1 MVLKYLLQIVCGE
14 EKEYLLSEDGKMV
27 IEDKNFFEV
36 DLRDHKSCLK
46 VTEGMDIVVHLADV
60 VAGIKY
66 VFANEVSLFRSNILI
81 NSNTLDACVSNN
93 VKKYIYAENSLFISK
108 IKTNEN

>member
-1 MVLKYLLQIVCGE
+1 MNKKDNLKVLVTGGAGMIGSNLVKRLVKDGFEVFVADSLWRGK
-14 EKEYLLSEDGKMV
+14 KEYLLSEDGKMV

-60 VAGIKY
+60 VAGRLICIRK
-66 VFANEVSLFRSNILI
+66 RS
-81 NSNTLDACVSNN
+81 
-93 VKKYIYAENSLFISK
+93 FIV
-108 IKTNEN
+108 